1 MAENLE
7 TGIDAYIDEV
17 WDDVLDD
24 IAALVAHPSVANTSP
39 VEPGAPY
46 GRDVRAA
53 LDCAL
58 GIAARLGYEVSD
70 DEGYVGICDIPG
82 EREEQVATIAHVD
95 VVPAGPGWDGDPWT
109 MSRRD
114 GWLVGRGV
122 IDDKGPAVL
131 GLYAG
136 AYLLRHGVTPRY
148 TVRALLGCDEEVGM
162 TDVHHYLEG
171 HPQPAFLFTPD
182 AEFPVCNAEK
192 GCFGATFLSAPVCA
206 GRIVSWSGA

>member
-95 VVPAGPGWDGDPWT
+95 GFPLVLAGTATPGPWAAAT
-109 MSRRD
+109 AGSWAAVSSTTKALRCSVSTRARTCCATASRRAT
-114 GWLVGRGV
+114 
-122 IDDKGPAVL
+122 PS
-131 GLYAG
+131 GLSW
-136 AYLLRHGVTPRY
+136 
-148 TVRALLGCDEEVGM
+148 
-162 TDVHHYLEG
+162 
-171 HPQPAFLFTPD
+171 
-182 AEFPVCNAEK
+182 
-192 GCFGATFLSAPVCA
+192 GATKRWA
-206 GRIVSWSGA
+206 